1 MDEHAFAV
9 EAKVEATHWWFVGR
23 RRLFAREI
31 NRLGLDRTA
40 RVLDIGTSTGT
51 NLRMLRDLGFVN
63 VEGLDP
69 SESARQ
75 WCLDKNLGE
84 VTQGDVRQMPFDNGT
99 FDLVLAT
106 DVLEHVDEDDVAVKE
121 ITRVLKPGG
130 RALVTVPTFKL
141 LWGIQDDLAHHYRR
155 YRKGQL
161 LALLKQGGL
170 RSTRAYYFNYVLF
183 LPILI
188 ARRILRTFSR
198 EKRSENE
205 INGPMINR
213 ILTFVFRV
221 DIATSPFL
229 RPPMGVS
236 ALVVAER
243 EMSS

>member
-1 MDEHAFAV
+1 MDDHAFAI

-23 RRLFAREI
+23 RVLFAREI

-63 VEGLDP
+63 VDGLDP
-69 SESARQ
+69 SEAARQ
-75 WCLDKNLGE
+75 WCLDKRLGA
-84 VTQGDVRQMPFDNGT
+84 VTQGDVRDMPFDDAS

-106 DVLEHVDEDDVAVKE
+106 DVLEHVDEDDIAIRE
-121 ITRVLKPGG
+121 IARVLKPRG

-155 YRKGQL
+155 YRKRPL
-161 LALLKQGGL
+161 LDLMQQGGL
-170 RSTRAYYFNYVLF
+170 RSTRAYYFNYLLF

-188 ARRILRTFSR
+188 ARKLLRIFSNK
-198 EKRSENE
+198 KRSENE
-205 INGPMINR
+205 INGPLINL
-213 ILTFVFRV
+213 ILTLIFRF
-221 DIATSPFL
+221 DISTSPLL
-229 RPPMGVS
+229 RPPVGVS

-243 EMSS
+243 EASP